1 MSKPILMTTINVKG
15 YTTPRPFSGFQI
27 PIPLQSLSIRRYC
40 EDRGL
45 VFNHHVVENISPKT
59 YFVLERVVKE
69 AHLYQ
74 AIAMCSIGLLPNDET
89 YRSTM
94 LNQCVTAGV
103 SVHFIF
109 EQLVVSS
116 EADIASLNDLLSL
129 SSLSPQWP
137 EEIRHL
143 TSLIGDL

>member
-1 MSKPILMTTINVKG
+1 MTTINVKG

-45 VFNHHVVENISPKT
+45 VFNHHVVENISPKM
-59 YFVLERVVKE
+59 YLVLERVVKE

-74 AIAMCSIGLLPNDET
+74 AIAMCSVGLLPNDDK
-89 YRSTM
+89 YRST
-94 LNQCVTAGV
+94 LLKRCLAVGV

-109 EQLVVSS
+109 EHLVVSS
-116 EADIASLNDLLSL
+116 ETDIAGLNDLLSL
-129 SSLSPQWP
+129 TALSPQQP
-137 EEIRHL
+137 DEIRHL
-143 TSLIGDL
+143 ANLIGEH

>member
-1 MSKPILMTTINVKG
+1 MTIINVKG

-40 EDRGL
+40 EDRKL

-59 YFVLERVVKE
+59 YFVLERVTKE

-74 AIAMCSIGLLPNDET
+74 AIAMCSIGLLPGDDT
-89 YRSTM
+89 HRSTM
-94 LNQCVTAGV
+94 LKRCLGCGV
-103 SVHFIF
+103 SVHFVF

-116 EADIASLNDLLSL
+116 ETDIATLNDLLSL
-129 SSLSPQWP
+129 TSMSPQNTDD
-137 EEIRHL
+137 IRHL
-143 TSLIGDL
+143 ANLIGDS

>member
-1 MSKPILMTTINVKG
+1 MTTINVKG

-59 YFVLERVVKE
+59 YFVLERIVRE

-94 LNQCVTAGV
+94 LRQCVTAGV

-116 EADIASLNDLLSL
+116 EDDIGQLNDL
-129 SSLSPQWP
+129 SSLCN
-137 EEIRHL
+137 
-143 TSLIGDL
+143 LIPSGDRQVVYLRTMIEFQ